1 MGSRVFYKCAKLTDV
16 TVGTGLKEI
25 PDHTFYNCTMLENV
39 QLSEGIQRIGQYA
52 FRGCEALQKLRMPAT
67 VESID
72 KFAFYNCTGLEEMVI
87 PNSVTTIGDYA
98 FRGCT
103 GIRSVIIP
111 GSVTEMGKH
120 ALHGTTKANI
130 YCEALSVPAYWSER
144 WNSSH
149 RPVIWGVTLS
159 EDQTYVVSFVKGE
172 ANPANLSAKVSL
184 TDPVREGYIFAGFQA
199 DDGKTYGLD
208 EVAKLP
214 VGTVLTVLW
223 NEKTAQ

>member
-1 MGSRVFYKCAKLTDV
+1 
-16 TVGTGLKEI
+16 
-25 PDHTFYNCTMLENV
+25 
-39 QLSEGIQRIGQYA
+39 
-52 FRGCEALQKLRMPAT
+52 MPAT

-144 WNSSH
+144 WNSSY
-149 RPVIWGVTLS
+149 RPVVWGCVLS
-159 EDQTYVVSFVKGE
+159 DDGTYVVSVTME
-172 ANPANLSAKVSL
+172 
-184 TDPVREGYIFAGFQA
+184 EGTIS
-199 DDGKTYGLD
+199 
-208 EVAKLP
+208 
-214 VGTVLTVLW
+214 
-223 NEKTAQ
+223 NEKAKNSVTGPQRSGYTFSGWATDAEAMTVVYTAAQLTGVPQGTTLYAVWTPIEISEE